1 MSEQWEPKADDFRQ
15 VWAAFNGYGGLVDRP
30 RSVSMNE
37 GYAEFDRWLEQVR
50 AAARREDLAATL
62 VWPYGRK
69 PGRDGAHRIGGRT
82 IRPAGVYVEM
92 DGYEMRPETAVDL
105 ARALLAAAEA
115 ATSD

>member
-1 MSEQWEPKADDFRQ
+1 MTDMENAIERVARVVDGVLGADPQIAREMRGDEPDRIARALAEAGLLSAD
-15 VWAAFNGYGGLVDRP
+15 P
-30 RSVSMNE
+30 
-37 GYAEFDRWLEQVR
+37 
-50 AAARREDLAATL
+50 DLAATL
-62 VWPYGRK
+62 VWLYGRK